1 MESIQDAL
9 AWFNQKIEAVQF
21 ENEGIILFLIA
32 IIAIM
37 LFQVHYRLIRLNNYM
52 ELILS
57 VDNNTILEESKKQT
71 KLLERLTELIE
82 EPDSMQET
90 HRLVKEL
97 ADRMAE
103 AQEAQDLED
112 EQKK

>member
-9 AWFNQKIEAVQF
+9 AWLNQTIGHVQF
-21 ENEGIILFLIA
+21 EHEGIMLFLT
-32 IIAIM
+32 IM
-37 LFQVHYRLIRLNNYM
+37 ITLFLFQVHYRLIRLNNYM

-71 KLLERLTELIE
+71 KLLERLIEIME
-82 EPDSMQET
+82 EPERRQEINQ
-90 HRLVKEL
+90 LVKEL
-97 ADRMAE
+97 IDRMAE
-103 AQEAQDLED
+103 GQEAQDLED